1 MNQSSS
7 TSIVVAILNNFP
19 NIKKE
24 PQSFIYAIVPGNAAG
39 IAPAAPRPVA
49 VAAHLH
55 LRFKRHASMP
65 LKITPLLMAGTSGL
79 VLPSPKREAP
89 ETFRTGSRLA
99 WYSSLFNSIEIN
111 STFYKMPLPAT
122 FSRWAEEVQ
131 PDFRFTVKLW
141 RGITHVPGLRF
152 MPADVH
158 RCLYAVHHLGE
169 KKGSL
174 LIQLPPGLQ
183 ATATEKLERLLNTI
197 CAADPART
205 WKLAVEF
212 RHRSWYVPEVDALL
226 HRYQVARVLHDMP
239 ASSIT
244 ELPDAAVPFVYLRF
258 HGPAGDYKGGY
269 PDAVLRAWADRV
281 VGWLSAGKEVYVYFN
296 NTIGD
301 ALADVTRLRTLIP
314 GRPLPISNSSAAAA
328 TR

>member
-1 MNQSSS
+1 MTLKV
-7 TSIVVAILNNFP
+7 TS
-19 NIKKE
+19 
-24 PQSFIYAIVPGNAAG
+24 
-39 IAPAAPRPVA
+39 
-49 VAAHLH
+49 
-55 LRFKRHASMP
+55 
-65 LKITPLLMAGTSGL
+65 LLMAGTSGL
-79 VLPSPKREAP
+79 VLPVPNKQAFPEA
-89 ETFRTGSRLA
+89 FRAGSRLA
-99 WYSSLFNSIEIN
+99 YYSTLFNSIEIN
-111 STFYKMPLPAT
+111 STFYKIPLPTT

-152 MPADVH
+152 TKEDVH
-158 RCLYAVHHLGE
+158 RYLYAVHHLGE

-174 LIQLPPGLQ
+174 LIQFPAGLQ
-183 ATATEKLERLLNTI
+183 ATAVEKLGQLLDTI

-212 RHRSWYVPEVDALL
+212 RHRSWYVPEVWALL
-226 HRYQVARVLHDMP
+226 HRYQASGVLHDMP

-244 ELPDAAVPFVYLRF
+244 ELPDTTVPFIYLRF

-269 PDAVLRAWADRV
+269 PDAGLRTWAEKA

-301 ALADVTRLRTLIP
+301 ALVDLTRLRTLILDH
-314 GRPLPISNSSAAAA
+314 PLLTSSSSAAAA
-328 TR
+328 IR